1 MVDVVVV
8 SYNSRETL
16 RGCVEPLLEIDGVQV
31 IVVDNASQ
39 DSSLEAVVDLPLHAV
54 PAPRNGGFAYGC
66 NLGWRSGQAPHVLL
80 LNPDARLDESSL
92 RELVQVLDAD
102 ARVGIA
108 APRILESDGSLD
120 FSQRYFPRLASTY
133 SQALFL
139 HRVFPNAA
147 WSDES
152 NRCIRDYAHPGS
164 PDWVSGACMLVRRTV
179 LERLGGLDEGFFM
192 YGEDKDLC
200 RRTRDLGSDI
210 RFVPQAVCVH
220 EGGQSA
226 PRASLL
232 PVLATSRVR
241 YARKHGRRARAE
253 LDRVGI
259 CLGELTHAAFGRGGP
274 AVRQGHLRAFSTAAL
289 HPPAVTT

>member
-8 SYNSRETL
+8 SYNSRGTL
-16 RGCVEPLLEIDGVQV
+16 RGCVEPLLELYWVQV

-39 DSSLEAVVDLPLHAV
+39 DGSVEAVADLPLRAIS
-54 PAPRNGGFAYGC
+54 APRNGGFAYGC
-66 NLGWRSGQAPHVLL
+66 NLGWRSGQAPYVLL
-80 LNPDARLDESSL
+80 LNPDARLDEPSL
-92 RELVQVLDAD
+92 RELVKVLDAD
-102 ARVGIA
+102 DDVAIV

-120 FSQRYFPRLASTY
+120 YSQRYFPRLASTY

-139 HRVFPNAA
+139 HRAFPNAA
-147 WSDES
+147 WTDES
-152 NRCIRDYAHPGS
+152 NRRTEDYARPGS
-164 PDWVSGACMLVRRTV
+164 PDWVSGACMLVRRSV
-179 LERLGGLDEGFFM
+179 LERLDGLDEGFFM

-200 RRTRDLGSDI
+200 RRARDLGSDI
-210 RFVPQAVCVH
+210 RFVPRAVCVH
-220 EGGQSA
+220 EGGRSA

-241 YARKHGRRARAE
+241 YARKHGRRPRAE
-253 LDRVGI
+253 FDRVGI

-274 AVRQGHLRAFSTAAL
+274 AVRQGHLRAFSAAAL